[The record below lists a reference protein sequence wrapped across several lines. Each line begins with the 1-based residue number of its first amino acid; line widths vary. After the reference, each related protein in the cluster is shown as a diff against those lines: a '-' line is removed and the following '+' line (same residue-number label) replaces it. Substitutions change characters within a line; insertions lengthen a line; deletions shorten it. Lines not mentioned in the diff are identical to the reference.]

1 MTRANPNNPLDVLIL
16 AAGLGTRMRSR
27 RAKVLHEL
35 GGRPL
40 IRFPLA
46 ALADLDPE
54 RVVLVLGHQADDVR
68 SAVADAG
75 LRDLRIALQ
84 VEQRGTGHA
93 VGCAAD

>member
-1 MTRANPNNPLDVLIL
+1 MSTNNTATIIL
-16 AAGLGTRMRSR
+16 AAGLGTRMRSK

-46 ALADLDPE
+46 ALAALDPD

-68 SAVADAG
+68 NAVADAG
-75 LRDLRIALQ
+75 LRDLRTAVQ
-84 VEQRGTGHA
+84 AEQRGTGHA
-93 VGCAAD
+93 VRCAADAYT